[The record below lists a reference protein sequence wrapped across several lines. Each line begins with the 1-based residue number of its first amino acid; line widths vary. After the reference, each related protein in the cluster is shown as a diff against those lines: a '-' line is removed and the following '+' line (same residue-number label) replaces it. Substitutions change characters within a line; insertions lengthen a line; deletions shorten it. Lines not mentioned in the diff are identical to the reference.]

1 MNSDQRPD
9 LIIAEWMEYVDGGD
23 LLRLLGSSC
32 EDCETRIFPRAD
44 TCPQCSGRHVVDI
57 SLGPDAELYSF
68 TAAGDIEAVDAETGE
83 VTVRT
88 ELDKAAQQVVLR
100 VSDNGPGIPPE
111 KREAVLGR
119 FVRLEESRNT
129 PGSGLGLS
137 LVAAVAEH
145 HGAALRLD
153 DNRPGLRVEIA
164 FPAPA

>member
-68 TAAGDIEAVDAETGE
+68 TAMPIRGEGDATVVGQARFEGGSVVRGYIDADAGAMPSIGDSVEVVPLLLPAAGDFEAATTFAFRLKE
-83 VTVRT
+83 
-88 ELDKAAQQVVLR
+88 
-100 VSDNGPGIPPE
+100 
-111 KREAVLGR
+111 EA
-119 FVRLEESRNT
+119 
-129 PGSGLGLS
+129 
-137 LVAAVAEH
+137 
-145 HGAALRLD
+145 GA
-153 DNRPGLRVEIA
+153 
-164 FPAPA
+164 